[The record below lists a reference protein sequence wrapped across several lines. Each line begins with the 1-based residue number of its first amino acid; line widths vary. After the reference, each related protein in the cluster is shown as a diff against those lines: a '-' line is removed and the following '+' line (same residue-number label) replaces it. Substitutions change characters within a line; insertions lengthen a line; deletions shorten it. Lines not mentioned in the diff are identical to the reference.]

1 MKHKVGFD
9 LELNVNP
16 FKGLYIALE
25 GIDGSGKTT
34 QAEELKKYFKSQ
46 GKEVLL
52 TFEPQRKGI
61 IGDVIHQVLRHEV
74 TIPRE
79 SIQYLFAADRVIHMK
94 KVIVPALEKGMVV
107 ISDRN
112 FWSSIAYG
120 ILDKEFEDKNF
131 DRKNSDQMLVAM
143 SILSMYHRFLAPNFT
158 FYLNVNVKTA
168 MRRIKSMERKAEIY
182 EKEKLLTRTKE
193 IYDWM
198 AKEFDDDIISILG
211 ERQISEVTRDIVEI
225 ISQR

>member
-1 MKHKVGFD
+1 MKYKVNFD

-61 IGDVIHQVLRHEV
+61 IGDVIHQVLRHEI
-74 TIPRE
+74 TLPKE
-79 SIQYLFAADRVIHMK
+79 SIQYLFAADRAIHQK
-94 KVIVPALEKGMVV
+94 KIIIPALEKGLVV

-120 ILDKEFEDKNF
+120 ILDKETTEGFKRENFE
-131 DRKNSDQMLVAM
+131 QMLCAM
-143 SILSMYHRFLAPNFT
+143 SILSMYHQFTAPNYT
-158 FYLNVNVKTA
+158 FYLNVDIQTA
-168 MRRIKSMERKAEIY
+168 IGRIKGMERKAEIY
-182 EKEKLLTRTKE
+182 EKEALLKRAKE
-193 IYDWM
+193 IYDWI
-198 AKEFDDDIISILG
+198 AKEFKGDIITVHGDRHID
-211 ERQISEVTRDIVEI
+211 EVTSEIVGI
-225 ISQR
+225 VGK